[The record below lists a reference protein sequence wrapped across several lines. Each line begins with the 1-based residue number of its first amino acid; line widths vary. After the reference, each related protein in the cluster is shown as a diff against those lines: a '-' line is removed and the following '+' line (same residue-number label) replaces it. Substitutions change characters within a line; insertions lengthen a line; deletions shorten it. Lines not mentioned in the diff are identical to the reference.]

1 MIPQQVVAQ
10 LARAIT
16 NKLIHA
22 PTTGLKKASA
32 EGRHDVLGHAA
43 RLLGLPV
50 DAIESVPVTRR
61 GAAATRQP
69 PNPTPPRAA
78 TAPEPRPAG
87 PTLQ

>member
-1 MIPQQVVAQ
+1 GDDPQQVVAQ

-43 RLLGLPV
+43 RLLGL
-50 DAIESVPVTRR
+50 DASQDEQTSLPDLLAIDSETESESPR
-61 GAAATRQP
+61 
-69 PNPTPPRAA
+69 TP
-78 TAPEPRPAG
+78 G